1 MHIEVLLANHGL
13 VVRLSILAMLICALI
28 VPRVAWGAHEAGHDQ
43 PAAAPIEHVH
53 HGDHSHEVVGDA
65 EEDGT
70 AHDDEQDGG
79 LVHDHL
85 PAEVL
90 SAIANVDNGIGADA
104 PPIFASLPQPD
115 LSGSG
120 SPAAAPDS
128 LLRPP
133 RAA

>member
-1 MHIEVLLANHGL
+1 MHIEVLLANHGF

-43 PAAAPIEHVH
+43 PATAMVEHIH
-53 HGDHSHEVVGDA
+53 HGDHSHEVVADA
-65 EEDGT
+65 EGDGT
-70 AHDDEQDGG
+70 AHDDEREGG

-90 SAIANVDNGIGADA
+90 SAIADLDNGIGAEA
-104 PPIFASLPQPD
+104 PAIFASIPQPE

-120 SPAAAPDS
+120 SPAAAPNS